1 MMPLPRVSKT
11 FSSGINMIDEKR
23 MVIAKISTTDVD
35 RDGDVMMPSGID
47 LTHFRE
53 NPVVL
58 FGHDSSRMPVGKAM
72 RISTEPNSVI
82 AEVKFAERPPEHPD
96 AAEWVPDTML
106 SMFKQNIL
114 RAFSVGFIIP
124 EGGARLANKKD
135 QTRFPGVKR
144 VINKWQLLEFS
155 VVPIPSN
162 PGALATAVSKGLLSD
177 ESWAFN
183 QLDFDD
189 DEVHQEMNELQ
200 ERHYRLRVPVHTV
213 KMIRID

>member
-1 MMPLPRVSKT
+1 MPLPIVSKT
-11 FSSGINMIDEKR
+11 FSSDVKTLEDER
-23 MVIAKISTTDVD
+23 MVVAKISTTDVD

-47 LTHFRE
+47 LSNFRE

-58 FGHDSSRMPVGKAM
+58 FGHDSSQLPVAKAV
-72 RISTEPNSVI
+72 RITTEANSVT

-96 AAEWVPDTML
+96 AAEWNPDTML
-106 SMFKQNIL
+106 SMFKQGIL

-124 EGGARLANKKD
+124 EGGARLATKKD
-135 QTRFPGVKR
+135 RGRFPGVRR
-144 VINKWQLLEFS
+144 VISKWQLLEFS

-162 PGALATAVSKGLLSD
+162 PGALATAVSKGILSD

-183 QLDFDD
+183 QLDFDED
-189 DEVHQEMNELQ
+189 QVHKEMDSLQ
-200 ERHYRLRVPVHTV
+200 ERHYRLRVPVQAT